1 MGCVCS
7 QDNAKLELKNE
18 FYQNQ
23 YDLEEKIQK
32 NKNILLSLIKLQSM
46 IKGRFFRKNFKKELL
61 KEEIIT
67 FTFINTDK
75 IPQKELE
82 ELFEK
87 YPPLNDGV
95 EVEVRS
101 PAEFSNKVILGNG
114 IK

>member
-46 IKGRFFRKNFKKELL
+46 IKGRFFRKN
-61 KEEIIT
+61 
-67 FTFINTDK
+67 
-75 IPQKELE
+75 
-82 ELFEK
+82 
-87 YPPLNDGV
+87 
-95 EVEVRS
+95 
-101 PAEFSNKVILGNG
+101 
-114 IK
+114 